1 MFLWLFYYCKIF
13 NLINVVY
20 GFIMRC
26 WYRFG
31 SVIMNKYLIFLNIIY
46 NIIGLDVLKKGVNKV
61 MSVIVYFFMYYVIKF
76 FLNRF
81 ILVYIF

>member
-20 GFIMRC
+20 GFIMRS